1 MIKRRQFLILTS
13 LSSLGFFACHQ
24 KVQSQDT
31 PLLSTSANDLTISPP
46 QGEPLL
52 RFVSVADTGTG
63 AQGQYA
69 VAQAM
74 NQYYQQNAFP
84 LVVLA
89 GDNIYNNGEIEKIK
103 QVFELPY
110 QSLLENGV
118 KFYACLGN
126 HDIRTDNGDPQVRYP
141 GFNMKGRY
149 YTFSYDPV
157 QFFALDTNSNADWD
171 NQMAWLESELSQS
184 KAPWKIVFGHNQLY
198 ASGHYGF
205 NNLLVPKLTPLFHK
219 YGVQLYINGHEHHY
233 ERTMAIQDVTYL
245 TCGGGAG
252 TREVGKSEWTAYSA
266 SRLSFAA
273 IDVYPE
279 QIVIK
284 GIGTDGK
291 IFDQGIVMN
300 G

>member
-13 LSSLGFFACHQ
+13 LSSFGFFACHS
-24 KVQSQDT
+24 KVQSQD
-31 PLLSTSANDLTISPP
+31 PLLGSTSANDLTTSLPE
-46 QGEPLL
+46 GKPLL
-52 RFVSVADTGTG
+52 RFVSLADTGTG
-63 AQGQYA
+63 AAGQYA

-84 LVVLA
+84 LAILA
-89 GDNIYNNGEIEKIK
+89 GDNIYNDGEMEKIK

-110 QSLLENGV
+110 QELLQNRV

-126 HDIRTDNGDPQVRYP
+126 HDIRTENGDPQVRYP
-141 GFNMKGRY
+141 GFNMTGRY
-149 YTFSYDPV
+149 YTFTYNPV

-171 NQMAWLESELSQS
+171 QQITWLEKELSQS
-184 KAPWKIVFGHNQLY
+184 TAPWKIVFGHHQLY

-205 NNLLVPKLTPLFHK
+205 NQLLVPKLTPLFHQ
-219 YGVQLYINGHEHHY
+219 YGVKLYLNGHEHHY
-233 ERTMAIQDVTYL
+233 ERTTPIQGVTYL

-252 TREVGKSEWTAYSA
+252 TREVGKSEWTAYAA

-273 IDVYPE
+273 FDVYPG
-279 QIVIK
+279 QIVVK

-291 IFDQGIVMN
+291 IFDQGIIS
-300 G
+300 